1 MVAMGTQTLGMVL
14 VTNSTSGL
22 GRTIAEHL
30 ARGGWSVIVSG
41 TNHKAGEEVARS
53 IAGAPRGS
61 RASIFVSGSLADE
74 GSVRVLHEAAAAA
87 WGGRI
92 GAAVNVPVDLSDE
105 DQDVRLADLDPAVFG
120 RAMSGCALPTFISMQ
135 AQIRHMLLLGEG
147 RIVNVASASPPNIL
161 DEGGADASARYAIVG
176 MTKVASLQYVSDGI
190 LINAVVPACLSQR
203 FMQEALSPG
212 WLGTGTAFA
221 GGKPPSTG
229 QAGDLD
235 FARSVAYLLG
245 CQNAFGQIV
254 TVDGGQ

>member
-1 MVAMGTQTLGMVL
+1 MGTQTLGVVL

-22 GRTIAEHL
+22 GRTIAEYL
-30 ARGGWSVIVSG
+30 GRDGWSVIVSG
-41 TNHKAGEEVARS
+41 TDREAGEEVARA
-53 IAGAPRGS
+53 IAAAPHGS
-61 RASIFVSGSLADE
+61 RASIFVGGSLADG
-74 GSVRVLHEAAAAA
+74 GSVRALHEAAAAA

-92 GAAVNVPVDLSDE
+92 DAAVNVPLDLSAD

-120 RAMSGCALPTFISMQ
+120 RAMSGCALSTFVSMQ
-135 AQIRHMLLLGEG
+135 AQIRHMLPLGEG

-161 DEGGADASARYAIVG
+161 DEGGADASSRYAIVG
-176 MTKVASLQYVSDGI
+176 MTKVASLQYISDGL

-212 WLGTGTAFA
+212 WLGAGTAFT
-221 GGKPPSTG
+221 GGKPPSTR
-229 QAGDLD
+229 QAGDID

>member
-1 MVAMGTQTLGMVL
+1 MPRSGPETCSVA
-14 VTNSTSGL
+14 NTS
-22 GRTIAEHL
+22 
-30 ARGGWSVIVSG
+30 WSVIVSG
-41 TNHKAGEEVARS
+41 TDHKAGEEVARS
-53 IAGAPRGS
+53 ITGAPRGS
-61 RASIFVSGSLADE
+61 RASIFIRGSLADE
-74 GSVRVLHEAAAAA
+74 GSVRALHEAAAAA

-92 GAAVNVPVDLSDE
+92 DAAVNVPVDLSDE

-135 AQIRHMLLLGEG
+135 AQIRHMLPLSEG
-147 RIVNVASASPPNIL
+147 RIVNIASASPPNIL
-161 DEGGADASARYAIVG
+161 DEGGADASARYAVSNPELLFILSYSPSRWFQ
-176 MTKVASLQYVSDGI
+176 AADVSDGI

-221 GGKPPSTG
+221 GGKPPSTR